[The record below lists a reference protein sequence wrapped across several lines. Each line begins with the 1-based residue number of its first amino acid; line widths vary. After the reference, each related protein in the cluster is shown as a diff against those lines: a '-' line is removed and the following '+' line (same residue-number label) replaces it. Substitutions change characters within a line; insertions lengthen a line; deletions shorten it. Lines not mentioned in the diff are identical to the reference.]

1 MLPGVSDSGSPRPD
15 QANDHAAIRTRRAP
29 IRTVAF
35 TVAAQAIILWG
46 ALGDPRWER
55 AVREASNGWVDP
67 SLPAGVL
74 LFLLSVVPFVFL
86 RARLRPRDIG
96 LDWRKLR
103 HGLNI
108 VVGLWLA
115 TQVILAWLGLLV
127 DGWMRVDPLWF
138 EPEAPAEPVG
148 FLVAMLIIMP
158 ALEEATFRGFVLPQ
172 LWLRLQGSARV
183 RTWGAVVGSAVLF
196 ALIHVPSR
204 RLIYGLDTA
213 GFATSLAGLVVFGI
227 FMALIYLRT
236 ANLWVT
242 GGIHALLNAPTPV
255 LEGPLPAIVVLL
267 LLVLALVVFWPR
279 LPWVDRPLLAGTR
292 IEVEERAGY

>member
-1 MLPGVSDSGSPRPD
+1 MLSGVSNPGSRRPL
-15 QANDHAAIRTRRAP
+15 QPADHATIRTRRAP
-29 IRTVAF
+29 IRTVVF
-35 TVAAQAIILWG
+35 TLSAQAIVLWG

-55 AVREASNGWVDP
+55 AVREASDGWIDP
-67 SLPAGVL
+67 TLPAGVL
-74 LFLLSVVPFVFL
+74 LFVVSIVPFVFI
-86 RARLRPRDIG
+86 RAKLRPRDIG
-96 LDWRKLR
+96 LDRRKLR
-103 HGLNI
+103 NAVNV

-115 TQVILAWLGLLV
+115 TQLILAWLGLLV

-138 EPEAPAEPVG
+138 QPGAPARPIA
-148 FLVAMLIIMP
+148 FLIAMLIIMP

-204 RLIYGLDTA
+204 RLIYGLDSA
-213 GFATSLAGLVVFGI
+213 GFAASLAGLVAFGI
-227 FMALIYLRT
+227 LMALIYLRT

-255 LEGPLPAIVVLL
+255 LAGPLPA
-267 LLVLALVVFWPR
+267 LLVMVPLVLGLVIFWPR
-279 LPWVDRPLLAGTR
+279 LPWVDRPLMAGTR
-292 IEVEERAGY
+292 IEVDEAPA